1 MGGFTL
7 RKWLTNDANVRKRIQ
22 DRDGGKE
29 IAGKITRLDDVET
42 YAKSNLGVREEGHY
56 EKVLGLNWDCDKDNI
71 RFDLSKL
78 AIRAEGT
85 PLTKRKLLSV
95 LAGLF
100 DPLGIISPI
109 VVPMKVLFQELCVK
123 NVDWDEEL
131 INQNAKRY
139 MEWVN
144 DLNEERSIT
153 LDRCVYDDTGEEVLS
168 CELHGFGDA
177 SEKAYCAVVYF
188 VYRTPTRVH
197 VRLLTAKTRIAPLKS
212 LTIPCLELM
221 SAVILARLMNS
232 VKNALKTQV
241 ECVETRYWLDSK
253 TALCWIQNRG
263 EWKQFVRHRVNEIL
277 KLTNKEDWGHCPGTE
292 NPTDL
297 GSRGV
302 LASKLKRDSLWWL
315 GPKWLC
321 SLEKAWPKHE
331 VVVTSESKEE
341 EKKTVVM
348 VASVRESLSVSKIV
362 SIDKYSSLERVLRV
376 TAWISRFIR
385 YLRSRIGSDRRVS
398 SSGLG
403 RGELLDA
410 EKLWIKAAQIELRDQ
425 SNFQQL
431 EKQLRLFEEEG
442 ILKCRGRLSESD
454 LVEDAKYPIIFLE
467 IIG

>member
-1 MGGFTL
+1 
-7 RKWLTNDANVRKRIQ
+7 
-22 DRDGGKE
+22 
-29 IAGKITRLDDVET
+29 
-42 YAKSNLGVREEGHY
+42 
-56 EKVLGLNWDCDKDNI
+56 
-71 RFDLSKL
+71 
-78 AIRAEGT
+78 
-85 PLTKRKLLSV
+85 
-95 LAGLF
+95 
-100 DPLGIISPI
+100 
-109 VVPMKVLFQELCVK
+109 
-123 NVDWDEEL
+123 
-131 INQNAKRY
+131 
-139 MEWVN
+139 
-144 DLNEERSIT
+144 
-153 LDRCVYDDTGEEVLS
+153 
-168 CELHGFGDA
+168 
-177 SEKAYCAVVYF
+177 
-188 VYRTPTRVH
+188 
-197 VRLLTAKTRIAPLKS
+197 
-212 LTIPCLELM
+212 M

-232 VKNALKTQV
+232 VKNALKTHV

-253 TALCWIQNRG
+253 TVVCWIQNRG
-263 EWKQFVRHRVNEIL
+263 EWKQFVCHRVNEIL

-292 NPTDL
+292 NSADL

-302 LASKLKRDSLWWL
+302 LASKLKEDLLWWL

-321 SLEKAWPKHE
+321 SLEKAWPKHK

-348 VASVRESLSVSKIV
+348 VASVRESLSVSQIV

-431 EKQLRLFEEEG
+431 EKQLRLFEKEG

-454 LVEDAKYPIIFLE
+454 LVEDAKYLIILPRDHRLTELIIRKCHDRTHHSGLRATLAEVRSKYWIPKGRQKIKAVINKCTVCKKLE
-467 IIG
+467 GRP